1 MRVFTSTSHE
11 LTCEWPR
18 SGDGNVMNR
27 PNASY
32 SRTYLTR
39 ENYRGATLLRS
50 IRGEESRRQLP
61 SSMMKTDVREDES
74 LIYAPP
80 DSSSS
85 DEDDQL
91 ARKPPTQSK
100 SKTPKPPSPSTK
112 RAASTAASNRPKRQ
126 KLRDEPALDTLKA
139 LEDSTLSDPF
149 PGWTSSGSQK
159 RKPSKNYANRK
170 FFQKLEPIES
180 MTEPGAKGTGFVSY
194 AEVEEHEEKASKTT
208 FIRVAEVPALPVAK
222 GKTKAGQKMT
232 IPSLPTGASESKRAE
247 IQIPELLDF
256 SSSGGTDHLA
266 SFDVDSPRGEGR
278 ERSGSTSSLSSV
290 DDMFLLVH
298 NDEFKVEPE
307 PRSAG
312 VCCPVCQRP
321 VRDTMSV
328 FVPDNLRTMPFQ
340 QQQKFCSQHR
350 LADARGQ
357 WEDRGYPK
365 LDWEKLETFRIPK
378 KTQEL
383 GRVISRESSSYY
395 LDQLDAKIKAAK
407 GNRRTIRN
415 YLNEGLIDIAKPGY
429 YGPKGARIIVQAI
442 TESLSKTLNKAL
454 QSDPALRAAGVG
466 AYVSAVL
473 VPELTLQLVME
484 DMKLPT
490 AKEGRK
496 VLDESTD
503 IGVLLN
509 PDDDH
514 VEREHDGE
522 ND

>member
-1 MRVFTSTSHE
+1 MT
-11 LTCEWPR
+11 
-18 SGDGNVMNR
+18 R

-39 ENYRGATLLRS
+39 ENYRGPTLLRS
-50 IRGEESRRQLP
+50 IRGAESHEQSP
-61 SSMMKTDVREDES
+61 SPNMKTDSLEEER

-80 DSSSS
+80 DSSS
-85 DEDDQL
+85 DEDDDLPRKPAQSL
-91 ARKPPTQSK
+91 PNARKGKTLKPSSPPT
-100 SKTPKPPSPSTK
+100 K
-112 RAASTAASNRPKRQ
+112 RTASTAASTRPKRR
-126 KLRDEPALDTLKA
+126 KLRDEPALEPLRT
-139 LEDSTLSDPF
+139 LEDATLDDPF

-180 MTEPGAKGTGFVSY
+180 VAQPERKGPGFVSY
-194 AEVEEHEEKASKTT
+194 AEVEGRQEKASKTT
-208 FIRVAEVPALPVAK
+208 FIHVAEVPVLDGVK
-222 GKTKAGQKMT
+222 GKIKQRQEID
-232 IPSLPTGASESKRAE
+232 IPSLPAE
-247 IQIPELLDF
+247 ISDHHKPDIHIPEMPDF
-256 SSSGGTDHLA
+256 SSSGGTDNLV
-266 SFDVDSPRGEGR
+266 SFDVDSPRAAGR
-278 ERSGSTSSLSSV
+278 ARSGSTSSLSSV

-307 PRSAG
+307 PRTVG
-312 VCCPVCQRP
+312 VRCPVCEKP
-321 VRDTMSV
+321 VRDTISV

-350 LADARGQ
+350 LAEARGQ
-357 WEDRGYPK
+357 WEERGYPK
-365 LDWEKLETFRIPK
+365 LDWEKLESFRIPK
-378 KTQEL
+378 KTLEL
-383 GRVISRESSSYY
+383 ERVISRQRSSYY
-395 LDQLDAKIKAAK
+395 LDELDAKIKAAK
-407 GNRRTIRN
+407 GNRRTIRH
-415 YLNEGLIDIAKPGY
+415 YLNEGLIDVAKPGY
-429 YGPKGARIIVQAI
+429 YGPKGARIMVHAI

-484 DMKLPT
+484 DMRLPT
-490 AKEGRK
+490 AKEGRR

-514 VEREHDGE
+514 VERRHDGE
-522 ND
+522 DE